1 MNIVLFGFMA
11 TGKTTIGKI
20 LSEKLGYG
28 FLDTDQLIEEE
39 SGKEIKQIF
48 EDQGESYFRKL
59 EREAVKKAGS
69 LNYYVIACGGGA
81 VMDPLNVEYLKRNSK
96 LVLLE
101 ASIDEII
108 QRTKNDSSRPLLKG
122 KNPRSKADKLLEKR
136 TGVYHKVADIIVDTT
151 GREPE
156 EITDEILLRL
166 EMHE

>member
-1 MNIVLFGFMA
+1 MA

-69 LNYYVIACGGGA
+69 LNNYVIACGGGA
-81 VMDPLNVEYLKRNSK
+81 VMDPLNVEHLKRNSK

-108 QRTKNDSSRPLLKG
+108 RRTKNDSSRPLLKG

-136 TGVYHKVADIIVDTT
+136 TGVYHKVADIIVDTI
-151 GREPE
+151 GRKPE
-156 EITDEILLRL
+156 EITNEILLRL